1 MSEDLYLDT
10 ARLGRMSSG
19 ARRAVHAFTDMIG
32 EEGGSLYSERFLR
45 LGLTACP
52 SLFQNRYPGLTS
64 WAGVGELKSALRGL
78 LGTPSDLPL
87 LLAHRSA
94 VLMRLA
100 ARLLFHPC
108 RNVLVTD
115 LGWPGYHD
123 ILLDVARRT
132 GRTVTVVPLRDRVF
146 GGRAGADE
154 IVEEVRRRYSSAK
167 CDGLFLP
174 AVSNLGV
181 RLPLEAIVRSV
192 DAKHEVRF
200 VVVDGAQDFCHAGA
214 DLGAG
219 FCDLYLSGCHKWL
232 GAYHPL
238 GIACY
243 GRRRSVGVIET
254 TLDHLAATGE
264 IDDPL
269 LRFSAHLEFARF
281 EPPGETVSVVP
292 LITCRGAVED
302 EVRARA
308 DRPRR
313 QRQRLDNVRV
323 TVDRVRSTGWE
334 PLLPDPALR
343 SGIILLRAER
353 RAVRGLTPETLRS
366 AFQDTGVAL
375 TAYPGGY
382 VRVSMPEHLWA
393 EAELVRLEAAFRK
406 NA

>member
-1 MSEDLYLDT
+1 VSEGLYLDT

-19 ARRAVHAFTDMIG
+19 ARRAVHAFTDLIG

-45 LGLTACP
+45 HGLSACP
-52 SLFQNRYPGLTS
+52 APFQDRYPGLTS
-64 WAGVGELKSALRGL
+64 WSGVGELKSALRGL
-78 LGTPSDLPL
+78 VGTPSDLPV

-115 LGWPGYHD
+115 LGWPGYHY
-123 ILLDVARRT
+123 ILADVARRT
-132 GRTVTVVPLRDRVF
+132 GRTISVVPLRDRIL

-154 IVEEVRRRYSSAK
+154 VVEEVRRRYSVAG

-192 DAKHEVRF
+192 EREHEVRF
-200 VVVDGAQDFCHAGA
+200 VVVDGAQDFCHVGA
-214 DLGAG
+214 DLRAG

-243 GRRRSVGVIET
+243 GCRRSVGVIET

-264 IDDPL
+264 LDDPL
-269 LRFSAHLEFARF
+269 LRFSAHLESTRF
-281 EPPGETVSVVP
+281 EPPAETVSVVP

-302 EVRARA
+302 ETRARVA
-308 DRPRR
+308 RPWR
-313 QRQRLDNVRV
+313 QRQRLDNLRV
-323 TVDRVRSTGWE
+323 AADLVRSTGWE

-343 SGIILLRAER
+343 SSILLLRAER
-353 RAVRGLTPETLRS
+353 PAVRGLTPETLRS
-366 AFQDTGVAL
+366 AFQDSGVAL
-375 TAYPGGY
+375 TAYQRGY
-382 VRVSMPEHLWA
+382 VRVSIPDRIWA
-393 EAELVRLEAAFRK
+393 DDELGLLEAAF
-406 NA
+406 

>member
-19 ARRAVHAFTDMIG
+19 ARRAVHAFTDLIG

-45 LGLTACP
+45 RGLSACP
-52 SLFQNRYPGLTS
+52 SPFQERYPGLTS
-64 WAGVGELKSALRGL
+64 WSGVGELKSALRGL
-78 LGTPSDLPL
+78 VGTPSDLPV

-123 ILLDVARRT
+123 ILSDVARRT
-132 GRTVTVVPLRDRVF
+132 GRIITVVPLRDRVL
-146 GGRAGADE
+146 GGRVGAE
-154 IVEEVRRRYSSAK
+154 EVVEEFRRLYSSAK

-192 DAKHEVRF
+192 EAEHEVRF

-214 DLGAG
+214 DLGSG

-243 GRRRSVGVIET
+243 GRRRSVGVIAT
-254 TLDHLAATGE
+254 TLGHLTATNE

-269 LRFSAHLEFARF
+269 LRFSAHLESDDF
-281 EPPGETVSVVP
+281 EPPAETVSVVP

-302 EVRARA
+302 ETRARA
-308 DRPRR
+308 DSPGR
-313 QRQRLDNVRV
+313 QRQRLDNLRA

-343 SGIILLRAER
+343 SGILLLRAER
-353 RAVRGLTPETLRS
+353 PAVRGLTPETVRS
-366 AFQDTGVAL
+366 AFQDASVAL

-382 VRVSMPEHLWA
+382 VRVSMPDRCWA
-393 EAELVRLEAAFRK
+393 EDELVHLEAAFRK